1 MSIQTTLQTIKQQTG
16 IPVAYSHFK
25 KAVTPPFIVY
35 MGDGQNQ
42 FHAEDTVYWR
52 ENEYTVEFY
61 FTKKDEALEASIED
75 ALLAGGFRYTKSED
89 AFIESEGVFVIYYYV
104 N

>member
-1 MSIQTTLQTIKQQTG
+1 MSIQTTLKKVG
-16 IPVAYSHFK
+16 LPVAYSHFK
-25 KAVTPPFIVY
+25 TEVNPPFLVY

-52 ENEYTVEFY
+52 ENQYTVEYY
-61 FTKKDEALEASIED
+61 FEKKNEATETSIED
-75 ALLAGGFRYTKSED
+75 TLLADGFRYTKSED